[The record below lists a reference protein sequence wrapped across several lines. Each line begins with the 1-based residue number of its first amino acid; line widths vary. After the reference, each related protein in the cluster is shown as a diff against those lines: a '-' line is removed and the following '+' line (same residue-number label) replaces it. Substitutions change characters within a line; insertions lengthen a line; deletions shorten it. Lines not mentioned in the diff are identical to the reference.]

1 MTDKRKA
8 GLAAVFLTVLI
19 DLIGFGI
26 VLPNLAFFA
35 SGYGASPFLVG
46 LLYSSYSIAQLFFSP
61 IWGALSDRIGRR
73 PVMIVSTLGSALS
86 YVLLAFSNSIPL
98 LFVSRIL
105 AGVMAG
111 NISTAQAYV
120 SDVTTP
126 ENRARGMG
134 MIGAAFGIGFV
145 LGPAIGAGLARLPS
159 LGAFSDHNP
168 HALVGFFAAGLSLAS
183 FLLVIFV
190 LPESL
195 DRSARV
201 TPDAAR
207 PVKMSVFSPSF
218 WAFVADREKGKG
230 LPLLFFCMFMATFG
244 QASIYGAFPLFCKDN
259 LRLSPAAV
267 GMQYVFV
274 GVIAVLVQGGL
285 IRPLVKRFGEKK
297 LFVTGIAVMT
307 VGLAL
312 IPLARSQGWLF
323 AFIGTMAMG
332 WSLSLPTLTSLISK
346 RSDPR
351 FYGATLGAS
360 QALSALARAVGPGWG
375 GLLFG
380 WHFQLPFFLTA
391 GLLALTVAVSFR
403 FSDAPGGPAG

>member
-1 MTDKRKA
+1 LTDAKKG

-35 SGYGASPFLVG
+35 SGYGASPFVVG
-46 LLYSSYSIAQLFFSP
+46 LLYSSYSVAQLFFSP

-73 PVMIVSTLGSALS
+73 PVMLVSTLGSALS
-86 YVLLAFSNSIPL
+86 YILLGFSNSIAL
-98 LFVSRIL
+98 LFLSRIL

-145 LGPAIGAGLARLPS
+145 LGPAIGAGLAHVPVS
-159 LGAFSDHNP
+159 GAFFASYP
-168 HALVGFFAAGLSLAS
+168 HALVGFFSSALSAAS

-195 DRSARV
+195 NRTARAAV
-201 TPDAAR
+201 ADDAR
-207 PVKMSVFSPSF
+207 PVKMSVFRPSF
-218 WAFVADREKGKG
+218 WKFVADREKGQG

-244 QASIYGAFPLFCKDN
+244 QASIYGAFPLFCKEN

-267 GMQYVFV
+267 GMQYVWV
-274 GVIAVLVQGGL
+274 GLIAVFVQGGF
-285 IRPLVKRFGEKK
+285 IRPLVKRFGEKP
-297 LFVTGIAVMT
+297 LFVVGNAVMT
-307 VGLAL
+307 AGLAL
-312 IPLARSQGWLF
+312 IPLARSQGALF
-323 AFIGTMAMG
+323 AFIGLMATG

-360 QALSALARAVGPGWG
+360 QALSALGRAVGPGWG

-380 WHFQLPFFLTA
+380 WHYQLPFFLTA
-391 GLLALTVAVSFR
+391 ALVSTTVIAGFR
-403 FSDAPGGPAG
+403 FSDT

>member
-1 MTDKRKA
+1 MPKKG

-35 SGYGASPFLVG
+35 SGYGASPFVVG

-86 YVLLAFSNSIPL
+86 YILLGFSNSI
-98 LFVSRIL
+98 LFLFISRIL

-126 ENRARGMG
+126 ANRARGMG
-134 MIGAAFGIGFV
+134 LIGAAFGIGFV
-145 LGPAIGAGLARLPS
+145 IGPAIGAGLARVPVT
-159 LGAFSDHNP
+159 GDFFVQNP
-168 HALVGFFAAGLSLAS
+168 HALVGFFASGLSFAS
-183 FLLVIFV
+183 FLLVLFV

-195 DRSARV
+195 DRSAH
-201 TPDAAR
+201 TSGASQDPAR
-207 PVKMSVFSPSF
+207 PVKMSVFNPLF
-218 WAFVADREKGKG
+218 WAFIADREKGRG

-244 QASIYGAFPLFCKDN
+244 QASIYGAFPLFCKEN
-259 LRLSPAAV
+259 LRMSPAGV
-267 GMQYVFV
+267 GLEYVWV
-274 GVIAVLVQGGL
+274 GFIAVFIQGGM
-285 IRPLVKRFGEKK
+285 IRPLVKRFGEKP
-297 LFVTGIAVMT
+297 LFVTGNAVMT

-312 IPLARSQGWLF
+312 IPLARSAGLIS
-323 AFIGTMAMG
+323 AFIGIMAIG
-332 WSLSLPTLTSLISK
+332 WSLTLPTLTSLISK

-360 QALSALARAVGPGWG
+360 QALSALGRAVGPGWG

-380 WHFQLPFFLTA
+380 WYSPLPFFLTA
-391 GLLALTVAVSFR
+391 ALLLTMVAASVR
-403 FSDAPGGPAG
+403 FIDG

>member
-1 MTDKRKA
+1 MSTEKTPPKA
-8 GLAAVFLTVLI
+8 GLATVFLTVLI

-35 SGYGASPFLVG
+35 SEYGASAFLVG
-46 LLYSSYSIAQLFFSP
+46 LLYSSYSVAQLFFSP
-61 IWGALSDRIGRR
+61 LWGALSDRIGRR

-86 YVLLAFSNSIPL
+86 YILLGFSNSVVM
-98 LFVSRIL
+98 LFVARLL

-145 LGPAIGAGLARLPS
+145 LGPAIGAVLAHVP
-159 LGAFSDHNP
+159 APNPFFETHP
-168 HALVGFFAAGLSLAS
+168 HAMLGFFASALS
-183 FLLVIFV
+183 FLSFFLVITV

-195 DRSARV
+195 NRDARAAA
-201 TPDAAR
+201 DSAR

-218 WAFVADREKGKG
+218 WKLVSDRESGRG

-244 QASIYGAFPLFCKDN
+244 QASIYGAFPLFCSQVLK
-259 LRLSPAAV
+259 LSPGQV

-274 GVIAVLVQGGL
+274 GVVAVLVQGVL
-285 IRPLVKRFGEKK
+285 IRPLVKKF
-297 LFVTGIAVMT
+297 
-307 VGLAL
+307 GLAL
-312 IPLARSQGWLF
+312 IAFAWNAHSLF
-323 AFIGTMAMG
+323 IFIGVMALG
-332 WSLSLPTLTSLISK
+332 WSLNLPTLTSLISK

-351 FYGATLGAS
+351 YYGATLGAS
-360 QALSALARAVGPGWG
+360 QALAALGRAVGPGWG

-380 WHFQLPFFLTA
+380 LHYRLPFVLTA
-391 GLLALTVAVSFR
+391 LIVSSTVFAALR
-403 FSDAPGGPAG
+403 FSDV